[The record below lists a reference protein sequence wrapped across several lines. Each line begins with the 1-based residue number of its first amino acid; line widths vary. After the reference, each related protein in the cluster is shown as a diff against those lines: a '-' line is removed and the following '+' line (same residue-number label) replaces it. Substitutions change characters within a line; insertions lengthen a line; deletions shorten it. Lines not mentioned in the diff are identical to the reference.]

1 VNLRDL
7 FSRERPIGIDI
18 TNEAIVLVE
27 MSKKKGELELVNL
40 GMAPTPIGAVRDG
53 EIVDPS
59 QVAATIQEI
68 MAVEGFKCRKAITS
82 VSGQAA
88 IIRTIKF
95 PAMTPKE
102 LKEVVL
108 AEAERYIPFAVSDVN
123 LDFQALDT
131 VEEDGGLKTEV
142 LLVAAQK
149 QLINSYVEAVT
160 VAGLELVAVDVASFA
175 VSRSLGPS
183 MDGPEPVVLVLIRG
197 ETTDIN
203 VMKEGVPRFSRSIP
217 IGSATFAQVIASGL
231 NVSLEEAIAIHDRL
245 VLPVAGAEPSSDPLV
260 EQAATEIRST
270 LRELTTEIQRSLE
283 YFHQSQG
290 VEKIGHAIL
299 SGRGAK
305 MKHLDK
311 HLATYLGLN
320 VEIGNPVGFTFDET
334 RYPADFLVE
343 QAPILATAIGLARR
357 GVEGA

>member
-1 VNLRDL
+1 MSLKDL
-7 FSRERPIGIDI
+7 FSREKPIGIDI
-18 TNEAIVLVE
+18 TNEAVILVE
-27 MSKKKGELELVNL
+27 MSRKRGQLELVNL
-40 GMAPTPIGAVRDG
+40 GMAPTPVGAVRDG

-68 MAVEGFKCRKAITS
+68 MAVEGFKSRRAITA

-108 AEAERYIPFAVSDVN
+108 SEAERYIPFAVSDVN
-123 LDFQALDT
+123 LDYQAIAT
-131 VEEDGGLKTEV
+131 AEEEGVKKTEV

-149 QLINSYVEAVT
+149 QLINSYVEAIT

-175 VSRSLGPS
+175 VSRAMGEL
-183 MDGPEPVVLVLIRG
+183 MAADEPVVLVLIRG
-197 ETTDIN
+197 ETTDIS
-203 VMKEGVPRFSRSIP
+203 VMKGGVPRFSRSIP

-245 VLPVAGAEPSSDPLV
+245 VIPVAGAEGTNDPLL
-260 EQAATEIRST
+260 EQAASEIRAT

-290 VEKIGHAIL
+290 VEKIHQAIL

-311 HLATYLGLN
+311 HLANYLGLN
-320 VEIGNPVGFTFDET
+320 VDIGNPVGFQFDET
-334 RYPADFLVE
+334 RYPADFLVD